1 MKIQM
6 SCGSELRIEKCMQ
19 QFVFVKVA
27 LTEIHVC
34 EKYTDVR
41 SILCSASY
49 NITESDRGQN
59 SSDLGGRFPKSW
71 PQKFGELTWS
81 RIYID

>member
-1 MKIQM
+1 M
-6 SCGSELRIEKCMQ
+6 SGGSELRIEKCIQ

-27 LTEIHVC
+27 LTEIYVC

-49 NITESDRGQN
+49 NITDEGSTDGIVIVSYRCQVCN
-59 SSDLGGRFPKSW
+59 YMILYLILRVALM
-71 PQKFGELTWS
+71 EL
-81 RIYID
+81 